1 MISEKMFFKS
11 LGLEQSNAI
20 EKLGYSFLEDNGY
33 KVDNASKSGYRRGRI
48 RQKMR
53 GNREVMEYRI
63 SPSKDGNI
71 LFYYELIN
79 LDTNE
84 IKRSNQ
90 IKFVMTNIEDM
101 NKKYRKEQEKLNKQ
115 YGETEFRIAG
125 EVLKKVGE

>member
-1 MISEKMFFKS
+1 MISEKMFFNS

-20 EKLGYSFLEDNGY
+20 EKLGYDFLEENGY
-33 KVDNASKSGYRRGRI
+33 KVDNAITSNYRRSRI

-53 GNREVMEYRI
+53 GNREQLEYRL

-84 IKRSNQ
+84 IKRSKQ
-90 IKFVMTNIEDM
+90 IKFVMTNIEDI
-101 NKKYRKEQEKLNKQ
+101 NKRYRKEQAKLKKE
-115 YGETEFRIAG
+115 YGETEFKISG

>member
-20 EKLGYSFLEDNGY
+20 EKLGYDFLEDNGY
-33 KVDNASKSGYRRGRI
+33 KVDNASNSSYRRGRI

-53 GNREVMEYRI
+53 GNREVMEYRMV
-63 SPSKDGNI
+63 PSKDGNI

-84 IKRSNQ
+84 IKRSKQ
-90 IKFVMTNIEDM
+90 IKFLMTNIEDM
-101 NKKYRKEQEKLNKQ
+101 NKKYREEQLKLNKQ

-125 EVLKKVGE
+125 EVLKRVGE